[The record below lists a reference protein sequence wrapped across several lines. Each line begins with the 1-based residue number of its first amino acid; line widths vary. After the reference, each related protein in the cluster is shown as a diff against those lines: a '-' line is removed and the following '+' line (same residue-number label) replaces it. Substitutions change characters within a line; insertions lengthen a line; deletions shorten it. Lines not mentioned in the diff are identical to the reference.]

1 MTKEEFNRLPPEQ
14 KMALMKQIQQSKA
27 MRTEYKNTLNPYSG
41 GKQEFR
47 KAVGPDGSPME
58 VPAQQGMMQ
67 DSSISMPYK
76 KKEKKKPTMED
87 TYRAGAQTTS
97 TATPDG
103 GSAYGGMGMTTDMSN
118 YVPRGIEAGAI
129 AAQGA
134 PAMPATAASP
144 AGGVNTGQMDPS
156 VLKKLWE
163 MLQ

>member
-1 MTKEEFNRLPPEQ
+1 VNREEFEKLSPEK
-14 KMALMKQIQQSKA
+14 KMALMKQMQQSKA
-27 MRTEYKNTLNPYSG
+27 MKVGYGNTMNPYG
-41 GKQEFR
+41 GGGGEFR
-47 KAVGPDGSPME
+47 EAQGPAHAPME

-67 DSSISMPYK
+67 DSSRIMQGK

-103 GSAYGGMGMTTDMSN
+103 GSAYGGKGMSVDMSG
-118 YVPRGIEAGAI
+118 YVPKGIEAGAI

-134 PAMPATAASP
+134 PSMPASPASP

-156 VLKKLWE
+156 ALKKLWE
-163 MLQ
+163 MFQ